1 MSAGRYAAIVVGGSS
16 GGIDALTTL
25 LPALPPG
32 LQAAML
38 VVMHLPRGPR
48 SHLLEV
54 FKPRCAL
61 PVQEAQDK
69 DPVQPGT
76 VYFCP
81 PDYHLLVDQGP
92 RIALSVD
99 APVLYSRP
107 SIDVLFE
114 SAADYYGEQLVGIL
128 LSGANEDGARGV
140 QAIHA
145 AGGLVVV
152 QEPASAPVSTMPLA
166 AMARV
171 DVHHVLPPQGIADL
185 IVDLHRQHRL

>member
-1 MSAGRYAAIVVGGSS
+1 MVVGGSS
-16 GGIDALTTL
+16 GGIEALTTL

-32 LQAAML
+32 LQAAVL
-38 VVMHLPRGPR
+38 VVMHMPREPR
-48 SHLLEV
+48 SRLLEV

-69 DPVQPGT
+69 DAVRPGT

-114 SAADYYGEQLVGIL
+114 SAADFYGEQLVGIL
-128 LSGANEDGARGV
+128 LSGANEDGARGL

-145 AGGLVVV
+145 AGGLVIV
-152 QEPASAPVSTMPLA
+152 QEPSSAPVSTMPLA

-171 DVHHVLPPQGIADL
+171 DAHHVLPPKGIADL
-185 IVDLHRQHRL
+185 IVDLHRQNRL